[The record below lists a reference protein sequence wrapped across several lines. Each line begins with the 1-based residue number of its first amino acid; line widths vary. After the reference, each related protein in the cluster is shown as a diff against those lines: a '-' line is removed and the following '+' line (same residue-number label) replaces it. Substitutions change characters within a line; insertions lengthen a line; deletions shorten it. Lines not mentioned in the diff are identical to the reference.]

1 MYLKQILN
9 EAKDRA
15 TGAAVRQVTAG
26 SAMSSG
32 ISEAKKMSGTLLR
45 GSKGLPGTRGRAG
58 HMKRTG
64 YYVDS
69 IFEYR

>member
-1 MYLKQILN
+1 MYFKQILN

-15 TGAAVRQVTAG
+15 TGAAVCQVTAG

-45 GSKGLPGTRGRAG
+45 GSKGLPSTCGRAHEENKLLCG
-58 HMKRTG
+58 Q
-64 YYVDS
+64 Y
-69 IFEYR
+69 I

>member
-26 SAMSSG
+26 STMSSG

-45 GSKGLPGTRGRAG
+45 GSKGLPSTRGRAE
-58 HMKRTG
+58 HMERTG